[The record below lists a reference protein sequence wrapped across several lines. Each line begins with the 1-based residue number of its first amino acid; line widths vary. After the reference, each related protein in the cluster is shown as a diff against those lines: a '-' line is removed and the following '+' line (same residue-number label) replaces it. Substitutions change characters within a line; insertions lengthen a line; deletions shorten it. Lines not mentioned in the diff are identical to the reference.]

1 MTITLHTDKC
11 VGCGMCSSVAPE
23 LFSTDTG
30 VVALKK
36 EPASYSDDDKKLAQ
50 EAASA
55 CPNGVIEIADT

>member
-1 MTITLHTDKC
+1 
-11 VGCGMCSSVAPE
+11 MCSSVAPE